1 MRAPRLFLKAVLVI
15 YLAAFILSPP
25 AAQAAVTETAAPSKA
40 PFRYEDIAGIT
51 AEEIAAIEAYR
62 ATGASIRLAASQSA
76 DAFWTD
82 QNGADSFVYLMCRY
96 LEDLFDI
103 PFILQIHETQ
113 KSAYEIMLRSDFYYA
128 ARPILDSASVF
139 IKATLPIEHN
149 IHLFRNEN
157 TAPIEHIVNRGE
169 TPRFAFLAGSSMT
182 QIVQESATYP
192 FDVTYV
198 NNMELAATYLEN
210 EQVDAFLADSTAEAF
225 FSHYPF
231 IRSDTFLPLASTL
244 SSLSTQNKKLTPIL
258 SAIEKHFK
266 NEGLEKLQALY
277 VQGQLNYDAYSLF
290 LMLTDAEKAYLFDH
304 INSDTPIYYAASFDN
319 YPICYYDDKADRYL
333 GVSIDIINRVSALT
347 HLRFEPGNPP
357 GEAWYL
363 LLSELTEKKYAFAS
377 ELIVNPE
384 RLASGH
390 FIWPDT
396 PYANDNYALI
406 SLIDMEDITLTDIP
420 QYRIGVL
427 KGMAYTN
434 VFNTWFPD
442 IQNTVEY
449 TTYEKAYRG
458 LANKEIDFLVGTNN
472 LLLNFSNRS
481 GFYGLKA
488 AIVFDYNY
496 ESNFGFNE
504 DEEILCSIF
513 SKAHLLIDTD
523 DISLRWKLKAYDY
536 SDEIQRSLRNAA
548 LILGAVVLVIV
559 IVISIAI
566 SRSRIKKHE
575 EANRN
580 LEAIVQQRT
589 AELETQ
595 TRAAQVASK
604 AKSSFLARMS
614 HELRTP
620 LNAILGMSTLAQQST
635 EDNSAVHATI
645 GNVITAAGRLLGTFN
660 DILVISNIETD
671 HFVLDEK
678 PFSLYDTM
686 RDVCDTI
693 KPRCEEKGLQ
703 FIYYLDDLRTIS
715 LIGDKPRLKQI
726 MLNLL
731 GNAVKFTNAGGVVEL
746 FVHCKQAEGKGIL
759 NVRVTDNGI
768 GIAKDRLPTL
778 FVPYEKASQLG
789 GTGLGLSIS
798 QRLVNLMGGEI
809 TVQSAEMQGA
819 TFKFTISLPLGE
831 AVSTGGE
838 ILQAGD
844 LNLSRRR
851 LLVVDDIEIN
861 RLLLVELLSDT
872 KAKIEEAADGAEA
885 YQMFI
890 DSPPYYYDL
899 ILMDIQMPNMNGYVA
914 TKSIRALNRS
924 DAQTIPIISVSA
936 NTFHEDIAQ
945 SLAAG
950 MNCHLAKPIE
960 MQVLLQTLKEYLS

>member
-1 MRAPRLFLKAVLVI
+1 MQIARLFSKVVVFISIAAFMLLPFAA
-15 YLAAFILSPP
+15 LAAVNENPP
-25 AAQAAVTETAAPSKA
+25 PSDA
-40 PFRYEDIAGIT
+40 PFRYENIAGIT
-51 AEEIAAIEAYR
+51 QEEIDAIEAYR
-62 ATGASIRLAASQSA
+62 ATGASIRLAATQSA

-82 QNGADSFVYLMCRY
+82 QNDADSFVYLMCRY
-96 LEDLFDI
+96 LEELFDI
-103 PFILQIHETQ
+103 PFILQLHETQ
-113 KSAYEIMLRSDFYYA
+113 KSAYEIMLGSDFFYA
-128 ARPILDSASVF
+128 TRPILDSASVF

-149 IHLFRNEN
+149 IHLYRNEN
-157 TAPIEHIVNRGE
+157 ATPFEHIVNRGDK
-169 TPRFAFLAGSSMT
+169 PRFAFLAGSSMT
-182 QIVQESATYP
+182 QIIQDSVTYP
-192 FDVTYV
+192 FDVSYV

-210 EQVDAFLADSTAEAF
+210 EQIDAFLADSAAEAF
-225 FSHYPF
+225 FSNYPL
-231 IRSDTFLPLASTL
+231 IRSATFLPLVSTP
-244 SSLSTQNKKLTPIL
+244 SSLSTQNRKLAPIL
-258 SAIEKHFK
+258 SAIEKHFN

-277 VQGQLNYDAYSLF
+277 TLGEDNYAAYSLF

-304 INSDTPIYYAASFDN
+304 IKTDTPIYYAASFDN
-319 YPICYYDDKADRYL
+319 YPICYYDSKTERYE
-333 GVSIDIINRVSALT
+333 GISIDIIDRISALT

-357 GEAWYL
+357 GETWHL
-363 LLSELTEKKYAFAS
+363 LLADLIDKKYAFAS

-396 PYANDNYALI
+396 PYASDNYALI
-406 SLIDMEDITLTDIP
+406 SLIDKEEITLTDIP
-420 QYRIGVL
+420 RYRIGVL
-427 KGMAYTN
+427 KDMAYTN

-442 IQNTVEY
+442 IENTVEY
-449 TTYEKAYRG
+449 TTYEEAYKG
-458 LANKEIDFLVGTNN
+458 LANKEIDFLVGTNH

-481 GFYGLKA
+481 GFYGLKT

-496 ESNFGFNE
+496 ESNFGFNK

-513 SKAHLLIDTD
+513 SKAHPLVDTAD
-523 DISLRWKLKAYDY
+523 VSLRWKLKAYDY

-548 LILGAVVLVIV
+548 LILGAVVLAIVIIIS
-559 IVISIAI
+559 IVISRA
-566 SRSRIKKHE
+566 RIKKHE
-575 EANRN
+575 ESNRN

-635 EDNSAVHATI
+635 ESDSAVHATI
-645 GNVITAAGRLLGTFN
+645 GNVITAAGRLLGIFN

-686 RDVCDTI
+686 HDVCDTI
-693 KPRCEEKGLQ
+693 RPRCEEKNIQ

-731 GNAVKFTNAGGVVEL
+731 GNAVKFTNAGGIVEL
-746 FVHCKQAEGKGIL
+746 FIHCKTEDDKAIL
-759 NVRVTDNGI
+759 SIRVTDNGI

-798 QRLVNLMGGEI
+798 QRLVNMMGGEI

-819 TFKFTISLPLGE
+819 TFKFTICLPLGE
-831 AVSTGGE
+831 AVSVSE
-838 ILQAGD
+838 EVLQAGD
-844 LNLSRRR
+844 LNLSHRRI
-851 LLVVDDIEIN
+851 LVVDDIEMN
-861 RLLLVELLSDT
+861 RMLLVELLSDT
-872 KAKIEEAADGAEA
+872 KAKIEEAVDGAEA
-885 YQMFI
+885 YQMFL
-890 DSPPYYYDL
+890 DSPLYYYDL

-924 DAQTIPIISVSA
+924 DAQTVPIVSVSA

-945 SLAAG
+945 SLASG
-950 MNCHLAKPIE
+950 MNRHLAKPIE
-960 MQVLLQTLKEYLS
+960 MQLLLQTLKEYLS